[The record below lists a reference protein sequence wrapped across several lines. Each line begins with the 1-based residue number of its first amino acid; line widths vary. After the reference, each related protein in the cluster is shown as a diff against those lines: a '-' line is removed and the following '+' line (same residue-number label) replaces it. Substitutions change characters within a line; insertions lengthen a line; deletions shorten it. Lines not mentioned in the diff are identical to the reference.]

1 MSLSAILDEINEQK
15 KIAQQDLHSI
25 SPRALPYKKGQ
36 VDSAKSKLENLYVDY
51 KNELL
56 KSSVFILVTGDN
68 AKDFSNIAE
77 DKFKCFSVES
87 KTMFR
92 EILEKLSPHLYK
104 NKKIN
109 SSVFEAI
116 ANILEDKMKM
126 LDVGSY
132 NQLMFDAKYLR
143 VVKDEQEML
152 NIITNA
158 ITETVGSEVIG
169 LDALER
175 ITKQAVEKNY
185 KSRIVPILVHSE
197 DEKFI
202 TDIADGLKVLN
213 PKVVKIAAGKTG
225 EDFKAK
231 INLEEVNEKTVED
244 TLKTIAAN
252 A

>member
-1 MSLSAILDEINEQK
+1 MSLSTILDQINEQK
-15 KIAQQDLHSI
+15 KIAQQDLYSV

-36 VDSAKSKLENLYVDY
+36 VDSAKAKLENLYVDY

-56 KSSVFILVTGDN
+56 KNSVFILVAGSN
-68 AKDFSNIAE
+68 SEEFSSIAE

-87 KTMFR
+87 KVMFR
-92 EILEKLSPHLYK
+92 EILQKISPELYK
-104 NKKIN
+104 DKKIN
-109 SSVFEAI
+109 SSVFEVI
-116 ANILEDKMKM
+116 GNVLEDKMKL

-143 VVKDEQEML
+143 VVKDEEEML
-152 NIITNA
+152 NVIADA

-175 ITKQAVEKNY
+175 ITQQAVDKNY
-185 KSRIVPILVHSE
+185 KSRIVPILVHSADE
-197 DEKFI
+197 DFI
-202 TDIADGLKVLN
+202 SSISDGLKKIS
-213 PKVVKIAAGKTG
+213 PKVIKIAAGKTS
-225 EDFKAK
+225 EKFKAK
-231 INLEEVNEKTVED
+231 INLEETNEKTVEE